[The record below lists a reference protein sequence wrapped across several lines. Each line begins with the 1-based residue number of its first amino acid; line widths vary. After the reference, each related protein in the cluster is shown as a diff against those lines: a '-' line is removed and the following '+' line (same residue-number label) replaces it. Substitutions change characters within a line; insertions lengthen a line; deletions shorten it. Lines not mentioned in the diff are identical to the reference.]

1 MNAQALFAMMVQQ
14 GDVVTDRFRDAVR
27 HHPDQTFIRYGEEG
41 RDLSFAAFEAEV
53 ATLAAALQEM
63 GLEPDDRVSVFTR
76 NSWIATLAMF
86 AVWEAGAVYA
96 PVNFNYAGRLL
107 AYQLND
113 TAPRVLI
120 TDADLALAVAAVL
133 DEVRLT
139 NIVVHRPL
147 PSDHDHDP
155 AKAALPPAL
164 LARPGLHDLAELM
177 RTPRRHRPVTRG
189 AADIANIIY
198 TSGTTGPAKGVVQPF
213 RWINQ
218 YTFKSRAFLTPEDT
232 IYCDLPL
239 YHVGGAMFLVA
250 KACWTGC
257 AVSLWDKFS
266 PTRFWD
272 RVRAHRASNAVLLDV
287 MVPWL
292 MSADPRADD
301 RDNTMMR
308 VHMQPLPARHH
319 EVAQR
324 FGIPFSTA
332 GFGQTESGN
341 GFVALIDQF
350 GETEA
355 KRPEFRVGH
364 DRATV
369 LEIARRRGVMV
380 VDGAEPLAKGFMGRP
395 SPLLE
400 AAVLDAD
407 DNVLGPDEAGQLAFR
422 PRFPHLLLKSY
433 FNKPDATIK
442 TFSNLWFH
450 TGDAVRRTEDDVYYF
465 IDRMGGF
472 FRVRGENVSSYQ
484 VEDLLNTHPDIRAT
498 AALPVP
504 AEEGEEEDCAVFIQL
519 VEGCSMTEAELRSF
533 AASVMPRYMTPRH
546 VRFVEALPV
555 TPTNKIEK
563 YKLKQ
568 SLLAE
573 LAAARAAA
581 ETGR

>member
-1 MNAQALFAMMVQQ
+1 MNADALFAMMVAQ
-14 GDVVTDRFRDAVR
+14 GDVVIDRFRHAVR
-27 HHPDQTFIRYGEEG
+27 HHPDHLFIRYGEE
-41 RDLSFAAFEAEV
+41 DHDQSFAAFEAEV
-53 ATLAAALQEM
+53 ATLAAALQDM
-63 GLEPDDRVSVFTR
+63 GLQPDDRVSVFTR
-76 NSWIATLAMF
+76 NSRVATLAMF
-86 AVWEAGAVYA
+86 AVWEAGGIYA
-96 PVNFNYAGRLL
+96 PVNFNYTGRLL
-107 AYQLND
+107 SYQLAD

-120 TDADLALAVAAVL
+120 TDAALAPAVADSLGDIAVPH
-133 DEVRLT
+133 V
-139 NIVVHRPL
+139 VVHRPG
-147 PSDHDHDP
+147 PADHDYIADR
-155 AKAALPPAL
+155 AELPPAL
-164 LARPGLHDLAELM
+164 IAHRGVHDLADLM
-177 RTPRRHRPVTRG
+177 RTPRRHRPAVRG
-189 AADIANIIY
+189 AADVANIIY

-218 YTFKSRAFLTPEDT
+218 YTFNSRAFLTPQDT

-272 RVRAHRASNAVLLDV
+272 RVRGHRASNAVLLDV

-292 MSADPRADD
+292 MSAEPQASD
-301 RDNTMMR
+301 RDNTLMR
-308 VHMQPLPARHH
+308 VHMQPLPAQHH
-319 EVAQR
+319 QVAQR
-324 FGIPFSTA
+324 FGFQFCTA

-350 GETEA
+350 GDADA

-364 DRATV
+364 DRDTM
-369 LEIARRRGVMV
+369 LRIARDRGVMV
-380 VDGAEPLAKGFMGRP
+380 VDGTEPLAKGFMGRP

-422 PRFPHLLLKSY
+422 PRFPHLLLTHY

-450 TGDAVRRTEDDVYYF
+450 TGDAVRRTQDDVYYF

-504 AEEGEEEDCAVFIQL
+504 AAEGDEEDCAVFIEL
-519 VEGCSMTEAELRSF
+519 VEGRAMTEADLRAF
-533 AASVMPRYMTPRH
+533 ALTVMPRYMAPRH
-546 VRFVEALPV
+546 VRFVDALPV

-568 SLLAE
+568 ALMAE
-573 LAAARAAA
+573 LSATDGAGAGA
-581 ETGR
+581 